1 MVARSRMDRDRSK
14 PRDVGCEPL
23 SQYAIE
29 WRPNLGI
36 PRVRPACRCDDSA
49 EWKESVWD

>member
-1 MVARSRMDRDRSK
+1 MIARSRMDRDRSK
-14 PRDVGCEPL
+14 PLYVGCEQL
-23 SQYAIE
+23 SQRIGE

-36 PRVRPACRCDDSA
+36 PCVRPACRCDDST